1 MHRKAQT
8 PMRSHLARHLPD
20 DPASPEEIRAM
31 ATAAWHKHGIALI
44 RPEDLRNDFDR
55 QAVVNAATKLY
66 GERRDVG

>member
-1 MHRKAQT
+1 MI
-8 PMRSHLARHLPD
+8 RSHLARYQPD
-20 DPASPEEIRAM
+20 EFASPQEVRVLA
-31 ATAAWHKHGIALI
+31 AKAWHEHGIALI